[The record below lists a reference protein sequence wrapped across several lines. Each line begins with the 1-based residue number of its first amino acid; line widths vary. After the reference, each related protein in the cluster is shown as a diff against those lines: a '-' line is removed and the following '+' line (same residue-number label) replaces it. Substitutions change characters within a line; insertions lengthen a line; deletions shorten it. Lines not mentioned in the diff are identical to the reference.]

1 MGYYFKKSVLGKLS
15 LIIQKLNTL
24 MANDQEIIAMLDEAD
39 KQTNEIAED
48 IQDLIKNQGLDAAT
62 KARLQAHVDKLKT
75 VASTHTTAPVNP
87 TPPTPAPPEEE
98 I

>member
-1 MGYYFKKSVLGKLS
+1 MCIMGYYFKKSVLGKLS

-24 MANDQEIIAMLDEAD
+24 MANDQEILTMLDEAD

-48 IQDLIKNQGLDAAT
+48 IQDLIKGQGLDAAT

-75 VASTHTTAPVNP
+75 VASTHT
-87 TPPTPAPPEEE
+87 PAPPDGEEE
-98 I
+98 EPA